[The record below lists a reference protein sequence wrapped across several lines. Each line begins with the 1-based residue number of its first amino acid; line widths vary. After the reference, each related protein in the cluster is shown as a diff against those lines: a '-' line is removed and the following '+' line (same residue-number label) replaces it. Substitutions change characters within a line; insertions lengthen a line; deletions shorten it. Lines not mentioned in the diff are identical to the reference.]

1 MPTSIDVVPQ
11 GWWALADADSF
22 YPDDLPREWQLTYF
36 ANVFPA
42 VLVPGPLWQQRS
54 EDELAS
60 WHADV
65 HPGFRFYL
73 ELTSSNDDGAR
84 SRAMAAFGAAL
95 IAFVAEAPES
105 RGTEPVAAR
114 AGALIAPHTGNCIGA
129 SRHCPPRLN
138 ENLRDARGWLDAQT
152 EPPRPEPLR
161 TGHTRSPALDRIGGM
176 AESVTV
182 VGAEL
187 AIMARRHAGNRS
199 AERTIA
205 PLATLP
211 VGIVPAQIA

>member
-54 EDELAS
+54 ESELAD

-65 HPGFRFYL
+65 HAGFRFYL
-73 ELTSSNDDGAR
+73 ELTSGTDDRAR
-84 SRAMAAFGAAL
+84 SRATAALGPAL
-95 IAFVAEAPES
+95 IAFVAEAPEP
-105 RGTEPVAAR
+105 RGAEQVADQAR
-114 AGALIAPHTGNCIGA
+114 ALIAPHTGHRIGA
-129 SRHCPPRLN
+129 SRHCPCHLN
-138 ENLRDARGWLDAQT
+138 DNLRDARGWLDAQT

-161 TGHTRSPALDRIGGM
+161 LVILDRPR
-176 AESVTV
+176 ST
-182 VGAEL
+182 EL
-187 AIMARRHAGNRS
+187 EAWQNLLLLLGRS
-199 AERTIA
+199 WR
-205 PLATLP
+205 
-211 VGIVPAQIA
+211 